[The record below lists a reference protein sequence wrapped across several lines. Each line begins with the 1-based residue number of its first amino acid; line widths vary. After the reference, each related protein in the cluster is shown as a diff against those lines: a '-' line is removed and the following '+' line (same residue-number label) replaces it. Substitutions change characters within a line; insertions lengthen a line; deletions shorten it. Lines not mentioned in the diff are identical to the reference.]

1 LKKSRQGEACWLGNP
16 WGRPR
21 DIVVR
26 RTQNMKTMVI
36 LIRITLSVAE
46 NDTMAADN
54 ADALKLE
61 KEKRESSK
69 GD

>member
-1 LKKSRQGEACWLGNP
+1 
-16 WGRPR
+16 
-21 DIVVR
+21 
-26 RTQNMKTMVI
+26 MKTMVM
-36 LIRITLSVAE
+36 LIGITLSVAE

-61 KEKRESSK
+61 KKKRESSK